1 VDTTAAD
8 IRDRL
13 TKLEA
18 ERMIL
23 ATELRNALTRAAVE
37 LLPLA
42 VRQAQPTPKRGKR
55 AAKQGSP
62 ALLRLISRI
71 ALRPLHLER
80 PK

>member
-1 VDTTAAD
+1 VDTAAAD

-23 ATELRNALTRAAVE
+23 TTELRNALMRAAVS
-37 LLPLA
+37 LLPEA
-42 VRQAQPTPKRGKR
+42 IRQAKPHPKRGTHP
-55 AAKQGSP
+55 AKPGSP
-62 ALLRLISRI
+62 ALLRLIARL
-71 ALRPLHLER
+71 AMRPMQIEK